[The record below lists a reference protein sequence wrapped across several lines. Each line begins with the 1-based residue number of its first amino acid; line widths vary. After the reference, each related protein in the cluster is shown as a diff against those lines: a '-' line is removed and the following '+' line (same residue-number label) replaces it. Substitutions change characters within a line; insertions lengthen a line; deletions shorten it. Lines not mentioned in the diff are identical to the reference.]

1 MQGWSESM
9 SWESPWAEH
18 SAPEI
23 GDVNQQ
29 GFHFPEKH
37 CDLFMYIYI
46 YLFLYI
52 PTQYWPNVGLSQ
64 HDSQYVSICR
74 ISSIYLHILHTTH
87 IYNIYIMYIYT
98 IQHSHGISQDF
109 SNSGAV
115 YSNRAAGPGG
125 YHGWCGFW
133 YRDQWRMLKVLRSLS
148 DLGLSKFLAAAQD
161 KSFVFWN

>member
-46 YLFLYI
+46 LFISFFLYI

-87 IYNIYIMYIYT
+87 IYIYNILCIYILSNTHMGYPKIFQT
-98 IQHSHGISQDF
+98 QALCTATEPQGQVDTMDGVVSDIGI
-109 SNSGAV
+109 N
-115 YSNRAAGPGG
+115 GG
-125 YHGWCGFW
+125 C
-133 YRDQWRMLKVLRSLS
+133 LRSL
-148 DLGLSKFLAAAQD
+148 GP
-161 KSFVFWN
+161 

>member
-46 YLFLYI
+46 FISFFLYI

-87 IYNIYIMYIYT
+87 IYIYNIYIYYVYIYYPT
-98 IQHSHGISQDF
+98 LTWDIPRFFKLRRCVQQPSRRARWIPWMVWFLISGSMED
-109 SNSGAV
+109 A
-115 YSNRAAGPGG
+115 
-125 YHGWCGFW
+125 
-133 YRDQWRMLKVLRSLS
+133 
-148 DLGLSKFLAAAQD
+148 
-161 KSFVFWN
+161 